1 MAVSLYQSALTAEA
15 NGQFKKA
22 GVIKTFVETSPLL
35 AAFPMLPIQGNSFAW
50 TRQASLGSAGTRV
63 INGSYTESVGTVET
77 RSVALKIIGGD
88 MDVDQFLLQT
98 HGPEHRAIQEQAKA
112 ALIAQTISWQIIK
125 GSVLSVAGATGD
137 ANGIDGLQVRYGGG
151 FGSTAVVDA
160 GENAA
165 QIIQNNTG
173 GSGDALSLRQL
184 DTLIQAV
191 ENPTGLLMAKK
202 MRVNLT
208 AKLRNAN
215 SISTG
220 RDEFGRIVTS
230 YQGLPIID
238 ADVLGTVSGLE
249 QLGFNENNNSTTSV
263 YCMSLSD
270 MGLAMVTNGGVQVR
284 DLGEQNAKAVQRT
297 RVEMYFNIADMHPRC
312 VARLYN
318 ISDAVAVD

>member
-15 NGQFKKA
+15 NGQYKKA

-35 AAFPMLPIQGNSFAW
+35 AAMPMLPIMGNSFAW
-50 TRQASLGSAGTRV
+50 TRQVSLGTAGTRAV
-63 INGSYTESVGTVET
+63 NGSYSESAGQVEQRSVG
-77 RSVALKIIGGD
+77 LKIIGGD
-88 MDVDQFLLQT
+88 LDVDQFLLAT

-125 GSVLSVAGATGD
+125 GSVTAAGGATAD

-151 FGSTAVVDA
+151 FGSTAVVDG

-165 QIIQNNTG
+165 QIFANG
-173 GSGDALSLRQL
+173 GAGDALSLRDL
-184 DTLIQAV
+184 DTAIQAT
-191 ENPTGLLMAKK
+191 ENPTHLLMAKK

-208 AKLRNAN
+208 AKLRNAS
-215 SISTG
+215 SISVT

-249 QLGFNENNNSTTSV
+249 QLGFNENNDSTTSIYV
-263 YCMSLSD
+263 LSLSD

-297 RVEMYFNIADMHPRC
+297 RVEMYCNIVDMHPRC
-312 VARLYN
+312 VSRLYN
-318 ISDAVAVD
+318 IADAVAVD

>member
-15 NGQFKKA
+15 NGQYKKA

-35 AAFPMLPIQGNSFAW
+35 AAMPMLPIMGNSFAW
-50 TRQASLGSAGTRV
+50 TRQVSLGTAGTRAV
-63 INGSYTESVGTVET
+63 NGSYSESVGAVEQ
-77 RSVALKIIGGD
+77 RSVGLKIIGGD
-88 MDVDQFLLQT
+88 LDIDQFLLAT

-125 GSVLSVAGATGD
+125 GSVTAAGGATAD

-151 FGSTAVVDA
+151 FGSTAVVDG
-160 GENAA
+160 GENAG
-165 QIIQNNTG
+165 QIFAN
-173 GSGDALSLRQL
+173 SGASDALSLRDL
-184 DTLIQAV
+184 DTAIQAV
-191 ENPTGLLMAKK
+191 ENPTHLLMAKK

-208 AKLRNAN
+208 AKLRNAA

-230 YQGLPIID
+230 YNGLPIID

-249 QLGFNENNNSTTSV
+249 QLGFNENNDSTTSIYV
-263 YCMSLSD
+263 LSLSD

-284 DLGEQNAKAVQRT
+284 DLGEQNSKAVQRT
-297 RVEMYFNIADMHPRC
+297 RVEMYCNIVDMHPRC
-312 VARLYN
+312 VARLFN
-318 ISDAVAVD
+318 IADLVAVD

>member
-15 NGQFKKA
+15 NGQYKKA
-22 GVIKTFVETSPLL
+22 GVIKTFVDTSPLL
-35 AAFPMLPIQGNSFAW
+35 AAMPMLPIMGNSFAW
-50 TRQASLGSAGTRV
+50 TRQVALGSAGTRAV
-63 INGSYTESVGTVET
+63 NGSFTESAGQVEN
-77 RSVALKIIGGD
+77 RSVGLKIIGGD
-88 MDVDQFLLQT
+88 LDVDQFLLAT

-125 GSVLSVAGATGD
+125 GSVTAAGGATAD

-151 FGSTAVVDA
+151 FGSTAVVDG

-165 QIIQNNTG
+165 QILLNG
-173 GSGDALSLRQL
+173 GASDALSLRDL
-184 DTLIQAV
+184 DTAIQAT
-191 ENPTGLLMAKK
+191 ENPTHLLMAKK

-208 AKLRNAN
+208 AKLRNAS
-215 SISTG
+215 SISVT

-249 QLGFNENNNSTTSV
+249 QLGFNENNDSTTSIYV
-263 YCMSLSD
+263 LSLSD

-297 RVEMYFNIADMHPRC
+297 RVEMYCNIADMHPRC
-312 VARLYN
+312 VTRLYN
-318 ISDAVAVD
+318 IADLVAVD

>member
-15 NGQFKKA
+15 NGQYKKA

-35 AAFPMLPIQGNSFAW
+35 AAMPMLPIMGNSFAW
-50 TRQASLGSAGTRV
+50 TRQVSLGTAGTRAV
-63 INGSYTESVGTVET
+63 NGSYSESAGQVEQRSVG
-77 RSVALKIIGGD
+77 LKIIGGD
-88 MDVDQFLLQT
+88 LDVDQFLLAT

-125 GSVLSVAGATGD
+125 GSVTAAGGATAD

-151 FGSTAVVDA
+151 FGSTAVVDG

-165 QIIQNNTG
+165 QIFLNG
-173 GSGDALSLRQL
+173 GAGDALSLRDL
-184 DTLIQAV
+184 DTVIQAT
-191 ENPTGLLMAKK
+191 ENPTHLLMAKK

-208 AKLRNAN
+208 AKLRNAS
-215 SISTG
+215 SISVT

-249 QLGFNENNNSTTSV
+249 QLGFNENNDSTTSIYV
-263 YCMSLSD
+263 LSLSD

-297 RVEMYFNIADMHPRC
+297 RVEMYCNIVDMHPRC
-312 VARLYN
+312 VSRLYN
-318 ISDAVAVD
+318 IADAVAVD